1 MYAFALYAVPDR
13 PTIASITPDRTYLLI
28 TWSYTNPPLSE
39 GAVISGYRLY
49 LDGSMVGEVIGS
61 AVTQYNI
68 TSLSLFTNYTVQVSA
83 YNTRGEGLRSNAV
96 ITRTLA
102 ECEISR
108 CIYCN
113 SCGYPDLFASIASAP
128 GPPVCPRR
136 WSSAS
141 LSSLTIDWQPPV
153 QHNGDITGYYL
164 ELVTY
169 DNQTVLQS
177 DNVSSNTFTYTFNR
191 FTIGMYSVVRS
202 L

>member
-1 MYAFALYAVPDR
+1 M
-13 PTIASITPDRTYLLI
+13 
-28 TWSYTNPPLSE
+28 
-39 GAVISGYRLY
+39 ISGYRLY
-49 LDGSMVGEVIGS
+49 LDNSLRVEVTGF

-68 TSLSLFTNYTVQVSA
+68 TSLSPFTNYTVQVSA

-96 ITRTLA
+96 TTRTLA

-108 CIYCN
+108 CIYC
-113 SCGYPDLFASIASAP
+113 CGYPNLLASIALVP

-136 WSSAS
+136 WSSTS

-153 QHNGDITGYYL
+153 QHNGDITGYFL

-177 DNVSSNTFTYTFNR
+177 DNVANNTFTYTFNG
-191 FTIGMYSVVRS
+191 FTIGMYSVVGS